1 MSIQRAKEVIREEA
15 KAIEELSLKVDES
28 FERAVD
34 LIMECQG
41 RVIVTGMGKSGIVAQ
56 KLASTLSSTGTAA
69 FFLHA
74 AEGAHGDLGLVQ
86 RDDVVVMISKSG
98 DTDELLRLLPL
109 FRRLGVPIISLSGNP
124 NSLLATKSDIT
135 LDCSVDNEAGSNDL
149 IPTTSTTAAM
159 VMGDAL
165 AMALLI
171 RRNFRPEDF
180 ARLHPAG
187 TLGRRL
193 LLRVEEVMLTGK
205 DVGVV
210 EVGATMK
217 EALIELVGKRGICAV
232 VDEDEKLLGVITD
245 GDFKRLLHQKTD
257 FMGIRVTEVMN
268 KNPKSIQ
275 PQALCVTAVEL
286 MEKFS
291 IISMPV
297 VDEDMRVIG
306 VVHLH
311 DLMRARVI

>member
-165 AMALLI
+165 AIAILE
-171 RRNFRPEDF
+171 RRGFGPEDLAHF
-180 ARLHPAG
+180 HPG
-187 TLGRRL
+187 GSIGRRL
-193 LLRVEEVMLTGK
+193 LLTVEDLMLKDKDVPIVAKDTPMMDTILVLTGNR
-205 DVGVV
+205 GV
-210 EVGATMK
+210 TT
-217 EALIELVGKRGICAV
+217 V
-232 VDEDEKLLGVITD
+232 VDEDGTLCGIFVYGDLGRLLERRKDIFGLKVRDVMIANPKIIRKEKLAA
-245 GDFKRLLHQKTD
+245 
-257 FMGIRVTEVMN
+257 E
-268 KNPKSIQ
+268 
-275 PQALCVTAVEL
+275 ALRL
-286 MEKFS
+286 MEKHG
-291 IISMPV
+291 ITCLVV
-297 VDEDMRVIG
+297 VDERKKPIG
-306 VVHLH
+306 IIHLH
-311 DLMRARVI
+311 DILRSGVF